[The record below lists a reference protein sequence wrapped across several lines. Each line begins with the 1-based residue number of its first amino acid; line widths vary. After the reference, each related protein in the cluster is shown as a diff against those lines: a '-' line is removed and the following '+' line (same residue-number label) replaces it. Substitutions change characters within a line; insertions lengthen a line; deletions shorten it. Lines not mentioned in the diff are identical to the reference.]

1 MPDQHDGETG
11 PPYAHLIDGEIKAQG
26 YEFFFVVF
34 FFFQRCA
41 FYQVITICVIYVYK
55 LNVYNLIQ
63 TVA

>member
-34 FFFQRCA
+34 FFFSEMCILPG
-41 FYQVITICVIYVYK
+41 YYYMC
-55 LNVYNLIQ
+55 NLCL
-63 TVA
+63 